1 MDDMQTFYGPAPL
14 SDFRRRQL
22 RERLQA
28 ACPSLCDLQVAAV
41 YFLDV
46 RGALDDP
53 GRARLRALLSLDA
66 DGADNIAVAC
76 TATPAP
82 GVSIYVI
89 PRTGTLSPWSSKATD
104 IFHVCGL
111 TQVRRIERG
120 FCHRIRTRREP
131 SAAERD
137 ACAHLLHDRMTE
149 QACCSP
155 PSASRLFARRDGRPL
170 REIELVGDARAKLQA
185 VNRDWGLA
193 LSDDEIAYLLDYYSR
208 RRHPPTDAE
217 LMTFAQANSE
227 HCRHKLFNAEW
238 TLDGRR
244 CPRTLFEMIRHT
256 HTCSPRDVLS
266 AYADNAAV
274 VAGARARRLVV
285 DANTR
290 RYRCSEEEQPF
301 LIKVETHNHPTAIAP
316 FAGAATGAGGEI
328 RDEAATG
335 RGGRPAAGLSGFST
349 SNLRIPGF
357 TQAWEGAAKRPSRV
371 ASPLQIML
379 EGPIGCARFNNE
391 FGRPNL
397 CGYFRTFER
406 EQGGLSWG
414 YHKPI
419 MVAGGV
425 GSMRRGHVAKRAFP
439 ADTPLVVFGGP
450 AMLIGLGGGS
460 ASSVGG
466 GASAEEL
473 DFASV
478 QRDNAEIQRR
488 CQEVIEQCAARGDD
502 NPILAIHDV
511 GAGGLA
517 NALPE
522 LVHGAGLG
530 GRFELREVPCADGG
544 LSPLEIWCN
553 EAQERYVA
561 AVAADKLDEFLGFC
575 RRERCPVAVVG
586 RATAAPELVV
596 SDRRLGRAALQMPT
610 SVLLGDPP
618 RVSRSV
624 TTPRAAMP
632 DERAAH
638 TRDVDLTDA
647 AERVLKMPAVASKS
661 FLITIGDRSV
671 TGLVARD
678 QMVGPWQVPVADA
691 AVTLADY
698 SGYAGCAMAL
708 GERAPV
714 ALADAPASGRLAVTE
729 ALLNVLSAG
738 VDAPGDVRLSANWM
752 AAADDDAQAAALF
765 NTVRAVAEE
774 LCPALGIAIP
784 VGKDSLSMQMA
795 WRADGRCERVVSPL
809 SLVVSAFAAVADVRN
824 ALTPQP
830 DLRTPGARLWL
841 LDLSGARNRLGG
853 SCLMQAYGRGGGA
866 PADLDDPRKI
876 IGLFGLLRELRA
888 RGWLLAYH
896 DRSDGGLFAC
906 LAEMAFAGR
915 CGVRCE
921 YQGAAEELPAFLFSE
936 EPGVVIQAPP
946 QATPALPA
954 LARRHGLDGAC
965 RDLGCCM
972 PEQQFVIAARGRSQA
987 WPVMRLKRWWWETS
1001 YRMQA
1006 LRDHPRCAAQERAK
1020 VCDEN
1025 DPGLSASPTFDF
1037 SDAAAP
1043 PPRARTAKPPKV
1055 AILREQGIN
1064 GHIEMA
1070 AAFLRAGFDA
1080 RDVHMSDLIEGRE
1093 DLRTFHGLAAAGG
1106 FSYGDVLG
1114 AGAGWAQ
1121 SILLHRRVRDVFAA
1135 FLAREDTFTL
1145 GVCNGCQMLSRIAAM
1160 IPGAA
1165 HWPRFEG
1172 NASEQFE
1179 ARLVM
1184 VRVLP
1189 SASILLSGMEGSVLP
1204 VVVAHGEGRAAFASE
1219 DALRRVQPHACLQYV
1234 DGNHRAT
1241 ERYPENPNA
1250 STRGYTGFCSEDGR
1264 VTIMMPHPERVFRSC
1279 QHSWHPPEWGEAGP
1293 WSRLFENARRWLAT

>member
-1 MDDMQTFYGPAPL
+1 MDNMQTLYGFAPL

-28 ACPSLCDLQVAAV
+28 ACPSLCDLQVAAA

-46 RGALDDP
+46 RGTLDDAE
-53 GRARLRALLSLDA
+53 RARLSSLLSLDRAA
-66 DGADNIAVAC
+66 DAPAD
-76 TATPAP
+76 TPAP

-89 PRTGTLSPWSSKATD
+89 PRTGTVSPWSSKATD

-111 TQVRRIERG
+111 ERVRRVERG
-120 FCHRIRTRREP
+120 FRYRIETRREP
-131 SAAERD
+131 SAAERA
-137 ACAHLLHDRMTE
+137 ACARLLHDRMTE
-149 QACCSP
+149 EASCSP
-155 PSASRLFARRDGRPL
+155 APAQRLFAERDGRPL
-170 REIELVGDARAKLQA
+170 REVELAGDAREKLQS

-193 LSDDEIAYLLDYYSR
+193 LSDDDIEYLLAHYSKR
-208 RRHPPTDAE
+208 RRAPTDAE

-227 HCRHKLFNAEW
+227 HCRHKLFNAAW

-244 CPRTLFEMIRHT
+244 QPRTPFEMIRHT
-256 HTCSPRDVLS
+256 HACSPHGVLS
-266 AYADNAAV
+266 AYEDNAAV

-285 DANTR
+285 DAKTR
-290 RYRCSEEEQPF
+290 RYRCSEEAQPF

-335 RGGRPAAGLSGFST
+335 RGGRPAAGLTGFST

-357 TQAWEGAAKRPSRV
+357 TQPWEGAASRPSRI
-371 ASPLQIML
+371 ASPLQIMT
-379 EGPIGCARFNNE
+379 EGPVGGARFNNE

-406 EQGGLSWG
+406 QEHGWSWG

-419 MVAGGV
+419 MVAGGI
-425 GSMRRGHVAKRAFP
+425 GSLREADVAKRAFP
-439 ADTPLVVFGGP
+439 AGTPLVVFGGP

-473 DFASV
+473 DFVSV

-488 CQEVIEQCAARGDD
+488 CQEVVEQCAARGAA
-502 NPILAIHDV
+502 NPLLAIHDV

-530 GRFELREVPCADGG
+530 GCFELRDVPCADGG
-544 LSPLEIWCN
+544 LSPMEIWCN

-561 AVAADKLDEFLGFC
+561 AVAAERLDEFIGFC

-586 RATAAPELVV
+586 QATAARDLVV
-596 SDRRLGRAALQMPT
+596 KDSLLGRDAVRLPM

-618 RVSRSV
+618 RPSRSV
-624 TTPRAAMP
+624 ATPSGAATADVRAAATDDIRL
-632 DERAAH
+632 DEA
-638 TRDVDLTDA
+638 V
-647 AERVLKMPAVASKS
+647 ERVLKMPAVASKS

-691 AVTLADY
+691 ALTLADY
-698 SGYAGCAMAL
+698 SGYAGQAMAV

-714 ALADAPASGRLAVTE
+714 AVADAPASGRLAVSE
-729 ALLNVLSAG
+729 ALLNVLSADVG
-738 VDAPGDVRLSANWM
+738 ALGDVRLSANWM
-752 AAADDDAQAAALF
+752 AAAGDDAQAAALF
-765 NTVRAVAEE
+765 ETVRAVAEE

-784 VGKDSLSMQMA
+784 VGKDSLSMQMT
-795 WRADGRCERVVSPL
+795 WRDNGRARRVVSPL
-809 SLVVSAFAAVADVRN
+809 SLVASAFAPVADVRN

-830 DLRTPGARLWL
+830 DPRTPAAGLWL
-841 LDLSGARNRLGG
+841 LDLSGGKNRLGG
-853 SCLMQAYGRGGGA
+853 SCLMQAYGRAGGA
-866 PADLDDPRKI
+866 PADLDDAQKMI
-876 IGLFGLLRELRA
+876 NLFGLLRELRA

-921 YQGAAEELPAFLFSE
+921 YRGADRELLAFLFSE
-936 EPGVVIQAPP
+936 EPGVVIQASP
-946 QATPALPA
+946 QATSLLPA
-954 LARRHGLDGAC
+954 LARRHGLDGDC
-965 RDLGCCM
+965 RHLGHCTT
-972 PEQQFVIAARGRSQA
+972 EQQLVIDGRGSRS
-987 WPVMRLKRWWWETS
+987 WPVMLLKRWWWETS
-1001 YRMQA
+1001 YRIQA
-1006 LRDHPRCAAQERAK
+1006 LRDHPLYAAQERDK
-1020 VCDEN
+1020 VCDQH
-1025 DPGLSASPTFDF
+1025 DPGLSASLTFDP
-1037 SDAAAP
+1037 AEEAAP
-1043 PPRARTAKPPKV
+1043 PVRARADKAPKV
-1055 AILREQGIN
+1055 AILREQGVN
-1064 GHIEMA
+1064 GHMEMA

-1080 RDVHMSDLIEGRE
+1080 CDVHMSDLIEGRE

-1135 FLAREDTFTL
+1135 FFARDDTFSL
-1145 GVCNGCQMLSRIAAM
+1145 GVCNGCQMLSRLAGM

-1172 NASEQFE
+1172 NGSEQFE

-1189 SASILLSGMEGSVLP
+1189 SASILLDGMEGSVLP
-1204 VVVAHGEGRAAFASE
+1204 VVVAHGEGRTAFASTG
-1219 DALRRVQPHACLQYV
+1219 ALRQAQPYACLQYV
-1234 DGNHRAT
+1234 DAAGRAT

-1250 STRGYTGFCSEDGR
+1250 SAQGHTGFCSEDGR

-1293 WSRLFENARRWLAT
+1293 WLRLFQNARRWLAT